1 MARNL
6 LLLVVSIALGL
17 AAAEAVLSRVRPMP
31 LRHIRSGTI
40 DFERAPKARW
50 YGWANVPGET
60 FTTNDP
66 DAGAP
71 ITYRINSEGWHD
83 VEHEREA
90 QGRTRILV
98 VGDSFTMGY
107 VELDELYT
115 RRLEEMLVSKGFPV
129 EVISMGMNGFSTDQE
144 LEVIRREAWA
154 YAPDVVLYQYYPN
167 DDEGN
172 FFPYRG
178 DPATGA
184 YAYPEAFPPTFRW
197 PVEHKLFRY
206 DVIDGALRK
215 RDFLTPEYLSDRTH
229 WIAFNAA
236 FEKAMRHSALL
247 YHASLLF
254 KRIGWTRYFRYDT
267 WLDETRLPERDTQP
281 PDQKLIGLV
290 ELMHEECAAHGARLG
305 VFALDMSRELVA
317 ALRAAAGGRYFVLA
331 PSRRYQRYQNDEHAN
346 PTGNR
351 QMAEDLAEQLT
362 GSGSLLRR

>member
-6 LLLVVSIALGL
+6 LLLAVSIALGL
-17 AAAEAVLSRVRPMP
+17 AAAEAVLSRARPMP
-31 LRHIRSGTI
+31 LRHIRSGTT

-50 YGWANVPGET
+50 YGWANVPGEA

-66 DAGAP
+66 DGGVP
-71 ITYRINSEGWHD
+71 IVYRINAEGWHD

-107 VELDELYT
+107 VALEQLYT
-115 RRLEEMLVSKGFPV
+115 RRLEELLVARGFSV
-129 EVISMGMNGFSTDQE
+129 EVISMGMNGFSTDQA

-154 YAPDVVLYQYYPN
+154 YAPELVLYQYFPN

-172 FFPYRG
+172 FFPHRG

-184 YAYPEAFPPTFRW
+184 YAYPEAFPPGFRW

-206 DVIDGALRK
+206 DLIEGALEK
-215 RDFLTPEYLSDRTH
+215 RDFLTAEYLSDRTH

-236 FEKAMRHSALL
+236 FDRAMRHSALL
-247 YHASLLF
+247 YHASLVF

-267 WLDETRLPERDTQP
+267 RLDETKLPERDPQP
-281 PDQKLIGLV
+281 PHQKLVGLV

-305 VFALDMSRELVA
+305 VFALDMSRELLA
-317 ALRAAAGGRYFVLA
+317 ELRAAAGGRYDVLQ
-331 PSRRYQRYQNDEHAN
+331 PTRRYQRFQNDEHAN
-346 PTGNR
+346 AAGNR
-351 QMAEDLAEQLT
+351 QMAEDLAEQLV
-362 GSGSLLRR
+362 GSGVLSR

>member
-6 LLLVVSIALGL
+6 LLLAVSIALAL
-17 AAAEAVLSRVRPMP
+17 AAAEAVLSRARPMP
-31 LRHIRSGTI
+31 LRHIRSGTT

-50 YGWANVPGET
+50 YGWANVPGQT

-66 DAGAP
+66 DGGEP
-71 ITYRINSEGWHD
+71 ILYRINSEGWHD
-83 VEHEREA
+83 VEHARA
-90 QGRTRILV
+90 GDSRTRILV

-107 VELDELYT
+107 VALDQLYT
-115 RRLEEMLVSKGFPV
+115 RRLEQLLVEKGFPV

-154 YAPDVVLYQYYPN
+154 YAPDLVLYQYFPN

-172 FFPYRG
+172 FFPHRG

-184 YAYPEAFPPTFRW
+184 YAYPEAFPPGFRW

-206 DVIDGALRK
+206 DLIDGALEK
-215 RDFLTPEYLSDRTH
+215 RDFLTPAYLSERTA

-236 FEKAMRHSALL
+236 LKKAMPHSALL

-267 WLDETRLPERDTQP
+267 WLDETKLPERDTQP
-281 PDQKLIGLV
+281 ADEKLIGLV

-317 ALRAAAGGRYFVLA
+317 ALHAAAGGRYLVLE
-331 PSRRYQRYQNDEHAN
+331 PRRPYQRFANDEHAN
-346 PTGNR
+346 PKGNR
-351 QMAEDLAEQLT
+351 QMAEDLAEQLIQ
-362 GSGSLLRR
+362 SGQLRAP